1 MTVCYPIPEVHIV
14 NLVADRDLFHRSA
27 PPFFF
32 YCYYHTTL
40 FKYTQSA
47 NCALFKCIFEYSVY
61 LYLLSVFFVDIIGA
75 IKKERGESMAE
86 KKIARRASK
95 PTTDTTK
102 RLMIVSTSR
111 FPKEKR
117 LSLQKRLPLPAKAS
131 TLLSTEPLI
140 CS

>member
-75 IKKERGESMAE
+75 IKKKRGGSMAE
-86 KKIARRASK
+86 KKNSEARIKANNRYNEKAYDRINIA
-95 PTTDTTK
+95 
-102 RLMIVSTSR
+102 V
-111 FPKEKR
+111 PKGKR

-140 CS
+140 YS